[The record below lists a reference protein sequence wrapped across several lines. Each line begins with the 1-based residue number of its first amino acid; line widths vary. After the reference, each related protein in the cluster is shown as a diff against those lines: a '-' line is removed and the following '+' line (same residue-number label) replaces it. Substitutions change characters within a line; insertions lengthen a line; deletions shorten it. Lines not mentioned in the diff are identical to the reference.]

1 MMYVHMDH
9 IDPDIADTG
18 SVYLCLLCVCILHFL
33 KEDRHFHVLF
43 YLPAFK

>member
-1 MMYVHMDH
+1 MDH

-18 SVYLCLLCVCILHFL
+18 SVCVCVYFTFL
-33 KEDRHFHVLF
+33 KEDTHFHVLL

>member
-1 MMYVHMDH
+1 MDH

-18 SVYLCLLCVCILHFL
+18 IVCVYLTFL
-33 KEDRHFHVLF
+33 KEDTHFHALF